1 MDSTQNLVETYSMKE
16 WFEINRNALE
26 YLYYQLLNISSYHGI
41 KLIVDEI
48 SKNNFINMMYNES
61 NGDVIDEK
69 LFPEFFQK

>member
-61 NGDVIDEK
+61 NGNVIDEK
-69 LFPEFFQK
+69 LFPEFF